1 MFEKLKSKIAKP
13 KTKEELDEYY
23 DNLELEKGDIPAML
37 IAALITFVPVI
48 LIIMAVVYGFLWLGF
63 LH

>member
-48 LIIMAVVYGFLWLGF
+48 LIIMAVVYGFLWLVF

>member
-23 DNLELEKGDIPAML
+23 DNLELEKGDISAML

-48 LIIMAVVYGFLWLGF
+48 LIIMAVVYGFLWLVF